1 VPTLSALLADHL
13 DGRVTIAETIAAS
26 YARHRAHGDAAIFVS
41 LRPEA
46 EVLSEA
52 QRLQAEGPRGRKLW
66 GVPVAVKDNIDVAGL
81 ATTAACP
88 AFAYTPIADASAV
101 ARLRAQ
107 GAIIIGKT
115 NLDQFATGLNGTR
128 SPYGVPRNA
137 LRSDLV
143 PGGSSSGSASAVA
156 AGIVPVALG
165 TDTAGSGRVPAGLQ
179 NLVGLKPSLGLVPI
193 VGVVPACRTL
203 DCVSVFAL
211 TTDDAFAVLEVIA
224 GRDIS
229 DPFSRPVPL
238 GQPGAMPPQFKLGIP
253 GAADLDFDGD
263 AEAAQSFA
271 LAVERARSL
280 GATIVPLDMTPFYDT
295 ARLLYDGPWVAERF
309 LAIRDLLARDPEAIL
324 PVIRQVIAGKPLP
337 DAAAAFAARYKLAE
351 LALAAKT
358 VLNGLDAMMVP
369 TAPRPVTLAQMA
381 ADPIGQNSML
391 GRYTNFVNLLDMC
404 ALAVPVSL
412 TEDGTAAGVTFIA
425 PSGHDAALA
434 GLGRA
439 FHAASGLTLGATG
452 TSAPALAAR
461 PIAAVP
467 GTIEIAVVGAHL
479 SGMPLN
485 GELTGLG
492 ASFLRATTTTAD
504 YRLFALPGGPP
515 ARPGLVRVAPGQG
528 ATVMLEVWALPAE
541 GFGRFVAGI
550 PAPLGIGTLALADG
564 TRVKGFLCEAIATEG
579 ARDVTEYGGWRAFT
593 AAQASAVP
601 APSFG
606 ELLATFPGKSS
617 DIPPRQR

>member
-1 VPTLSALLADHL
+1 MPTLTSLLADHL
-13 DGRVTIAETIAAS
+13 SGARTIPQTIAAC
-26 YARHRAHGDAAIFVS
+26 YARHREHADEAIFIA

-46 EVLSEA
+46 EVLAEA
-52 QRLQAEGPRGRKLW
+52 ETLQAQGPLGRKLW

-88 AFAYTPIADASAV
+88 AFAYEPAADATV
-101 ARLRAQ
+101 IARLKAA

-137 LRSDLV
+137 LRADLV

-179 NLVGLKPSLGLVPI
+179 NLVGLKPSVGLVPI
-193 VGVVPACRTL
+193 AGAVPACRTL

-211 TTDDAFAVLEVIA
+211 TVEDAWAVLEVIA
-224 GRDIS
+224 DPDVS
-229 DPFSRPVPL
+229 DPFSKAIPL
-238 GQPGAMPPQFKLGIP
+238 GRPGAMAPHLKLAVP
-253 GAADLDFDGD
+253 RPSDLDFDGD
-263 AEAAQSFA
+263 AGAAASFA
-271 LAVERARSL
+271 IAVERAQAL
-280 GATIVPLDMTPFYDT
+280 GATIVPLDMTPFYET

-309 LAIRDLLARDPEAIL
+309 LVVRDLLARDPEAIL
-324 PVIRQVIAGKPLP
+324 PVIRKIIAGKPLP
-337 DAAAAFAARYKLAE
+337 DAAETFAARYRVAE
-351 LALAAKT
+351 LAVAAKAA
-358 VLNGLDAMMVP
+358 LKGIDAIMVP

-412 TEDGTAAGVTFIA
+412 ATDATAAGVTFIA
-425 PSGHDAALA
+425 PSGHDATLA

-439 FHAASGLTLGATG
+439 FHAASNLSMGATG
-452 TSAPALAAR
+452 LPLPPLVARPAAPA
-461 PIAAVP
+461 P

-485 GELTGLG
+485 GELTALG
-492 ASFLRATTTTAD
+492 ATFLRATTTTPD

-515 ARPGLVRVAPGQG
+515 ARPGLIRVTDGGAPV
-528 ATVMLEVWALPAE
+528 ALEVWSMPPE

-550 PAPLGIGTLALADG
+550 PSPLGIGTLALADG
-564 TRVKGFLCEAIATEG
+564 TKVKGFLCEQIATQG
-579 ARDVTEYGGWRAFT
+579 ARDVTEFGGWRAFV
-593 AAQASAVP
+593 AA
-601 APSFG
+601 
-606 ELLATFPGKSS
+606 
-617 DIPPRQR
+617 